1 MPAPRTSI
9 RPKARPT
16 TSVSAPRRSIRPKA
30 RPTDTAERQ
39 AVRMQITGRREP
51 MARPIDLTPR
61 AEAGDQMFVRKKK
74 GYNKGGYVNCG
85 ASVPGTQKK

>member
-9 RPKARPT
+9 RPKARP
-16 TSVSAPRRSIRPKA
+16 SAPRRSIR
-30 RPTDTAERQ
+30 
-39 AVRMQITGRREP
+39 P

>member
-1 MPAPRTSI
+1 MPAPRKSI
-9 RPKARPT
+9 RPMARP
-16 TSVSAPRRSIRPKA
+16 SAPRRSIRPMA

-39 AVRMQITGRREP
+39 AARMQIMGRREP

-61 AEAGDQMFVRKKK
+61 AEAGDQMFIRKKGK

>member
-1 MPAPRTSI
+1 MPAPRKSI
-9 RPKARPT
+9 RPMARP
-16 TSVSAPRRSIRPKA
+16 SAPRRSIR
-30 RPTDTAERQ
+30 
-39 AVRMQITGRREP
+39 P

-61 AEAGDQMFVRKKK
+61 AEAGDQMFVRRKGK